1 MSHFKWVKKTIDW
14 HCNVCLEEKYY
25 AVGLFH
31 DSATN
36 VIIDDFISSKKLKS
50 DSMADP
56 LREIGED
63 SSLPYDFSFSFFSSS
78 IYVYAPITI

>member
-14 HCNVCLEEKYY
+14 HCNVCLEENY
-25 AVGLFH
+25 AVDLSH

-36 VIIDDFISSKKLKS
+36 VIIDDFISSKNLKS

-56 LREIGED
+56 LRETGED
-63 SSLPYDFSFSFFSSS
+63 SSLPFFQL
-78 IYVYAPITI
+78 VYTFMINFIIHTKKSW